1 MRPVTI
7 AFMVGA
13 LAGVLP
19 RPSLAQSETK
29 SAVADALYRQARD
42 LMAAGKLDEAC
53 PKFAESQ
60 RLDPATGTLLNLA
73 ACHERQGKLAS
84 AWLEYT
90 DAVVASRLD
99 RRQDRV
105 DFATE
110 RAAALEPKLSR
121 LTLTLAPDADQ
132 TSLTLELDGASVGLA
147 AIGAPTPVDPG
158 KHTVR
163 ASAPG
168 KLTWQQEITIGKEA
182 DLQTL
187 TIPKLAD
194 APASPTPAP
203 PAKAAVTPVVAPAAA
218 PPRDQASD
226 RPIPASVYISGGV
239 TVAFVVGATV
249 TGIVYLNKRDTYQD
263 ARQSY
268 VAGSGSASAAELE
281 QQRGSAQNWG
291 YANVAL
297 WAASAAGAGLTT
309 YFYLSRPTRGAT
321 ARVVPWLGPGVAGLG
336 VSGDL

>member
-1 MRPVTI
+1 MRQVGI
-7 AFMVGA
+7 ALV
-13 LAGVLP
+13 LAAISAALP
-19 RPSLAQSETK
+19 RVSSAQSETK

-84 AWLEYT
+84 AWLEYS
-90 DAVVASRLD
+90 DAVVAARLD

-121 LTLTLAPDADQ
+121 LTLTLAPDADP
-132 TSLTLELDGASVGLA
+132 TSLTLELDGASFGLA

-168 KLTWQQEITIGKEA
+168 KQPWQKDITIGAEA

-187 TIPKLAD
+187 AIPKLED
-194 APASPTPAP
+194 APIAP
-203 PAKAAVTPVVAPAAA
+203 VAAA
-218 PPRDQASD
+218 PLTAAAAPTAPPPQPRDELGH
-226 RPIPASVYISGGV
+226 RPVPQSVYISGGV
-239 TVAFVVGATV
+239 TLALAVGAGV
-249 TGIVYLNKRDTYQD
+249 TSVVYLNKRDSYQD

-268 VAGSGSASAAELE
+268 LEGSGSFSASDLE
-281 QQRGSAQNWG
+281 DMEQSAKTWG
-291 YANVAL
+291 YTNVAL
-297 WAASAAGAGLTT
+297 WAATACGAGLTT
-309 YFYLSRPTRGAT
+309 YFYLSRPTRAAS
-321 ARVVPWLGPGVAGLG
+321 ARVMPWLGPGLAGLG
-336 VSGDL
+336 VSGEL

>member
-1 MRPVTI
+1 
-7 AFMVGA
+7 
-13 LAGVLP
+13 
-19 RPSLAQSETK
+19 LAQSETK

-90 DAVVASRLD
+90 DAIVASRLD

-110 RAAALEPKLSR
+110 RAAVLEPKLSR
-121 LTLTLAPDADQ
+121 LTLTLAHDADQ
-132 TSLTLELDGASVGLA
+132 TSLTLELDGASFGLA

-168 KLTWQQEITIGKEA
+168 KLTWQHDISIGKEA

-187 TIPKLAD
+187 IIPRLED
-194 APASPTPAP
+194 APAPTASAAP
-203 PAKAAVTPVVAPAAA
+203 VNAAVAPVVTSAPTL
-218 PPRDQASD
+218 PRDEVAD

-239 TVAFVVGATV
+239 TVALAVGATI
-249 TGIVYLNKRDTYQD
+249 TAIVYLDKRSTYQD

-268 VAGSGSASAAELE
+268 VAGSGGASSAELE
-281 QQRGSAQNWG
+281 QQQSSAQNWG

-297 WAASAAGAGLTT
+297 WAATAAGAGLTT
-309 YFYLSRPTRGAT
+309 YLYLSRPTRAA
-321 ARVVPWLGPGVAGLG
+321 ARVVPWLGPGVAGFG